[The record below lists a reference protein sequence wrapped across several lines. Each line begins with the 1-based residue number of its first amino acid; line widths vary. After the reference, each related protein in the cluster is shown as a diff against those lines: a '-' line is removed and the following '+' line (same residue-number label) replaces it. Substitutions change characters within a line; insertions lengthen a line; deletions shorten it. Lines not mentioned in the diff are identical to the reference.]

1 MGRFFTVLYF
11 IVCIKLLMFE
21 PKLFYD
27 INKILCIH
35 VHVFIYSNYFP
46 WLISHRT
53 HGLIV
58 SVLTWSAVDREFKH
72 WSSQT
77 KDFKISICCLS
88 ANHAAL
94 KNKSKD

>member
-1 MGRFFTVLYF
+1 
-11 IVCIKLLMFE
+11 MFE

-35 VHVFIYSNYFP
+35 VFIYSDYFP

-53 HGLIV
+53 RGLIV
-58 SVLTWSAVDREFKH
+58 RVLAWSVVDREFKH
-72 WSSQT
+72 WSSQA

-88 ANHAAL
+88 TNHAAL